1 MRIVSMK
8 VNHSFLLFFLIT
20 LFCACTPK
28 NIYYSTFSTTA
39 IANKGMGEYVLRVQG
54 IGQTYQ
60 QAKEDA
66 MRKAVYDIIFKNVSS
81 SYGEHRMIH
90 PVLSNPLKEQQHADF
105 FGSFFSAG
113 GDYLKFVHELRLEK
127 DKFKP
132 QARRGVIMNV
142 VVNRA
147 ALAKY
152 LADNQI
158 F

>member
-1 MRIVSMK
+1 MK
-8 VNHSFLLFFLIT
+8 VNHSFLLLFFIT
-20 LFCACTPK
+20 LFCVCAPK

-39 IANKGMGEYVLRVQG
+39 IAARGEGEYVLRVQG

-66 MRKAVYDIIFKNVSS
+66 MRKAVRDIIFKHVYS
-81 SYGEHRMIH
+81 SYGEHRMIQ
-90 PVLSNPLKEQQHADF
+90 PVLSNPLTEQQHADF

>member
-1 MRIVSMK
+1 MK

-81 SYGEHRMIH
+81 SYGEHRMIQ
-90 PVLSNPLKEQQHADF
+90 PVLSNPLTEQQHADF
-105 FGSFFSAG
+105 FGSFSLLVA
-113 GDYLKFVHELRLEK
+113 
-127 DKFKP
+127 
-132 QARRGVIMNV
+132 I
-142 VVNRA
+142 
-147 ALAKY
+147 
-152 LADNQI
+152 I
-158 F
+158 

>member
-1 MRIVSMK
+1 MK
-8 VNHSFLLFFLIT
+8 VSHSFLLLFFIT

-39 IANKGMGEYVLRVQG
+39 IANRGTGEYVLRVQG

-60 QAKEDA
+60 QSKDDA
-66 MRKAVYDIIFKNVSS
+66 MRKAVYDVIFKNISS

-90 PVLSNPLKEQQHADF
+90 PVLSNPLIEQQYADF
-105 FGSFFSAG
+105 FGSFFSVG
-113 GDYLKFVHELRLEK
+113 GDYLKFVHEVRLEK
-127 DKFKP
+127 EKYKP
-132 QARRGVIMNV
+132 QARYGIIMNV
-142 VVNRA
+142 VVKRA

-152 LADNQI
+152 LADNKI